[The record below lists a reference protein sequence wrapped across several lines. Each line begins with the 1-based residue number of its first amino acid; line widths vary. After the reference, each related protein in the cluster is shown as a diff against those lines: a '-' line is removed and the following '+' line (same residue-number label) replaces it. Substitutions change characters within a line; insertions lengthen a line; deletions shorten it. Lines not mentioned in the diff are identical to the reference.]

1 MNKSKFQL
9 PGDPGRKNKNKRQDD
24 TAKREKNPAND
35 NDRRE
40 DSTGEVSRP
49 VTNQDEQRQITNA
62 GTDGPMGEHE
72 REGV

>member
-1 MNKSKFQL
+1 MSKFQL
-9 PGDPGRKNKNKRQDD
+9 PGDPIRKNKNKRQDV
-24 TAKREKNPAND
+24 TEKREKYPAHD
-35 NDRRE
+35 DDRRD

-49 VTNQDEQRQITNA
+49 VTNHDEQRQITNA